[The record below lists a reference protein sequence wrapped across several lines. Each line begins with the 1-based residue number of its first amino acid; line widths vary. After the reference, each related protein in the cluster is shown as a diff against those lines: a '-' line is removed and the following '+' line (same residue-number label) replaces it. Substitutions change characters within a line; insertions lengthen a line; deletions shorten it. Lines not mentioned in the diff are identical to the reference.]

1 MGTLLIY
8 GHPYGFVGSLH
19 WWAVHT
25 RGKAI
30 VNRGLVGMM
39 ERDAGCLSSM
49 RPTFRSVPR
58 GAFTLL
64 ECLVVLAVVC
74 VLAVVFLWPTFSKPK
89 GLALRIQC
97 VNNLKQVGLSIR
109 LMAIDNG
116 GSYYRIPKLY
126 QPPEAGVES
135 ASFLEQ
141 PSELWRYFAAH
152 SNTLVTPKV
161 LACPS
166 DTRRSLLG
174 TWDSVV
180 TNDRNRALSYT
191 LGLDS
196 QEELPDTIL
205 SSDRNLSLDGLPVG
219 LAVMTLRTNSPV
231 GFHTDVH
238 NLAGNVLMG
247 DASVQQHTTV
257 RLREVVRDAIRART
271 NSVEVRIVV
280 P

>member
-1 MGTLLIY
+1 VGTLLIY

-19 WWAVHT
+19 GWAVHT

-39 ERDAGCLSSM
+39 ERDAGCPSSM
-49 RPTFRSVPR
+49 RPIFRSVPR

-74 VLAVVFLWPTFSKPK
+74 VLAVFFLRPTLSKPK
-89 GLALRIQC
+89 GMAQRIQC

-109 LMAIDNG
+109 VMAIDNG
-116 GSYYRIPKLY
+116 GSYYRIPRWY
-126 QPPEAGVES
+126 QSPEVGGES
-135 ASFLEQ
+135 APFLEQ

-152 SNTLVTPKV
+152 SNALETPKF

-174 TWDSVV
+174 TWDCVA

-247 DASVQQHTTV
+247 DTSVQQHTTV
-257 RLREVVRDAIRART
+257 RLREVVRGAIRART